1 MLEKRDV
8 LKLLTGDTIVIRTY
22 SLETRAEPAVL
33 RTYVEN
39 QAILEPILLYR
50 ASKCKQTK
58 EQGSEDCLWTHIF
71 TFL

>member
-1 MLEKRDV
+1 MD
-8 LKLLTGDTIVIRTY
+8 
-22 SLETRAEPAVL
+22 SLETRAELAVL
-33 RTYVEN
+33 RTYAEN

-58 EQGSEDCLWTHIF
+58 EEGSKDCLWTHIF